1 MKLYNGT
8 ILVIR
13 EDIRA
18 SMISTM
24 PSKGFEGFFV
34 ELNFQK
40 KKSLLYCNYSSHES
54 NISSPLISLRE
65 TLDIQLLPVSWEE

>member
-8 ILVIR
+8 ILVIK

-18 SMISTM
+18 SMIRTT

-40 KKSLLYCNYSSHES
+40 KKSLLYYN
-54 NISSPLISLRE
+54 
-65 TLDIQLLPVSWEE
+65 